1 MRASGRAL
9 IVQRRQN
16 SKMPSFS
23 PDALWSALVAADD
36 AAGERPLCVALS
48 GGLDSTVLLEAL
60 CRVRDR
66 LPANGL
72 RAIHVHHG
80 LHADA
85 DAWAR
90 HCEALC
96 ARLGVPL
103 AVLKADARPAPGE
116 SPEAKA
122 REVRYAALA
131 GALGPAEGLLTAHH
145 ADDQLETV
153 LIQLLRGSGVAGLAA
168 MPAAAPFGPGLH
180 LRPLLG
186 FTRAE
191 LAAWAAAEGLA
202 GWIQDPAND
211 ELRYSRNHLRSEV
224 LPAVRAHWPGA
235 AAAVGRSARHC
246 AEAAGLLH
254 ELAALDAATCVTGK
268 AIRVSALRELSPARR
283 RNLVR
288 WQARQLG
295 LAVPD
300 ERRLATLLE
309 QVLEAAPDA
318 QPQVEWGEVVG
329 LRHDD
334 LLWLAPTGSLP
345 EPAGELDWIN
355 PRASLDLG
363 AGLGALVLVPSE
375 HGGLGQAALAA
386 GPWRV
391 VARRG
396 GERLSLPGRAGTREL
411 KKLLQE
417 AGVPPWIRARM
428 PLLEIGGSLAAAGA
442 QWVDAAWWAPPGEPA
457 WRLRWQG
464 CTLPGAEEF
473 IVGGQPFC

>member
-1 MRASGRAL
+1 MHA
-9 IVQRRQN
+9 
-16 SKMPSFS
+16 FS
-23 PDALWSALVAADD
+23 PLALWTALAALED
-36 AAGERPLCVALS
+36 AAGERRLCVALS

-66 LPANGL
+66 LPADRL

-80 LHADA
+80 LHPDA
-85 DAWAR
+85 DDWAR

-96 ARLGVPL
+96 VRLDVPL
-103 AVLKADARPAPGE
+103 LVVRVDARPAPGE

-131 GALGPAEGLLTAHH
+131 AALVPGEALLTAHH

-153 LIQLLRGSGVAGLAA
+153 LIQLLRGAGVPGLAA

-191 LAAWAAAEGLA
+191 LAAWAAGEGLS
-202 GWIQDPAND
+202 GWIEDPAND
-211 ELRYSRNHLRSEV
+211 ELRYARNHLRSEV
-224 LPAVRAHWPGA
+224 LPSLRAHWPGA

-246 AEAAGLLH
+246 AEASHLLD
-254 ELAALDAATCVTGK
+254 ELAALDAANCVTGN
-268 AIRVSALRELSPARR
+268 AVRVSALRGLSPARQ

-300 ERRLATLLE
+300 ERRLVTLLT

-318 QPQVEWGEVVG
+318 QPQVEWGDVIA
-329 LRHDD
+329 LRHGD
-334 LLWLAPTGSLP
+334 LLWLAASEALP
-345 EPAGELDWIN
+345 APAPELDWPD
-355 PRASLDLG
+355 PRSPLALG
-363 AGLGALVLVPSE
+363 AGLGTLELVSSDR
-375 HGGLGQAALAA
+375 GGLGEAALAA

-391 VARRG
+391 VVRGG
-396 GERLSLPGRAGTREL
+396 GERLDLPGRAGSRAL

-417 AGVPPWIRARM
+417 AGLPPWIRARL
-428 PLLEIGGSLAAAGA
+428 PLLEIGGQLAAAGDR
-442 QWVDAAWWAPPGEPA
+442 WIDAAFWVPAGEPA
-457 WRLRWQG
+457 WRLEWTG
-464 CTLPGAEEF
+464 SSLPGHELF
-473 IVGGQPFC
+473 VVGGAPFC

>member
-1 MRASGRAL
+1 
-9 IVQRRQN
+9 
-16 SKMPSFS
+16 MPSFS
-23 PDALWSALVAADD
+23 PDALWSALAAIDEQ
-36 AAGERPLCVALS
+36 AATRPWCVALS

-60 CRVRDR
+60 CRLRDR
-66 LPANGL
+66 LPADGL

-85 DAWAR
+85 AGWACQ
-90 HCEALC
+90 CEALC
-96 ARLGVPL
+96 IRLGVPL
-103 AVLKADARPAPGE
+103 SVLKVDARPAPGE
-116 SPEAKA
+116 SPEARA

-131 GALGPAEGLLTAHH
+131 EALAPGEALLTAHH

-168 MPAAAPFGPGLH
+168 MPVAAPFGPGLH

-191 LAAWAAAEGLA
+191 LAAWAAAEGLS
-202 GWIQDPAND
+202 GWIDDPANE
-211 ELRYSRNHLRSEV
+211 ELRYARNHLRSEV
-224 LPAVRAHWPGA
+224 LPAIRAHWPGA
-235 AAAVGRSARHC
+235 AAAVGRSARHS
-246 AEAAGLLH
+246 AAAAGLLD
-254 ELAALDAATCVTGK
+254 ELAALDAANCVTGK
-268 AIRVSALRELSPARR
+268 AVRVSALRALPAARQ

-318 QPQVEWGEVVG
+318 QPRVEWGEVVA
-329 LRHDD
+329 LRHGD
-334 LLWLAPTGSLP
+334 LLWLAAVASLP
-345 EPAGELDWIN
+345 EPARDRDWPD
-355 PRASLDLG
+355 PRQPLELG
-363 AGLGALVLVPSE
+363 AGLGRLSLVPSDR
-375 HGGLGQAALAA
+375 GGLAEASLAA

-396 GERLSLPGRAGTREL
+396 GERLELPGRAGSRAL

-417 AGVPPWIRARM
+417 AGLPPWIRARM
-428 PLLEIGGSLAAAGA
+428 PVLEIGGRLAAVGDR
-442 QWVDAAWWAPPGEPA
+442 WVDAGSWAPPGEPA
-457 WRLRWQG
+457 WRVAWTG
-464 CTLPGAEEF
+464 CKLPGAEEF
-473 IVGGQPFC
+473 IVGEAPFC

>member
-1 MRASGRAL
+1 
-9 IVQRRQN
+9 
-16 SKMPSFS
+16 MPSFS
-23 PDALWSALVAADD
+23 PDALWSALAASDSQ
-36 AAGERPLCVALS
+36 AGPLRLCVALS

-66 LPANGL
+66 LPADGL

-85 DAWAR
+85 DRWVS
-90 HCEALC
+90 HCETLC
-96 ARLGVPL
+96 ARLAVPL
-103 AVLKADARPAPGE
+103 AVLRVDARPAPGE

-122 REVRYAALA
+122 RDVRYAALA
-131 GALGPAEGLLTAHH
+131 AALAADEALLTAHH

-153 LIQLLRGSGVAGLAA
+153 LIQLLRGAGVAGLAA
-168 MPAAAPFGPGLH
+168 MPAAADFGPGRH

-191 LAAWAAAEGLA
+191 LVDWAASEGLS
-202 GWIQDPAND
+202 GWVEDPAND
-211 ELRYSRNHLRSEV
+211 ELRYARNHLRSEV
-224 LPAVRAHWPGA
+224 LPALRAHWPAA

-246 AEAAGLLH
+246 AEASGLLD
-254 ELAALDAATCVTGK
+254 ELAALDAAMAVSGA
-268 AIRVSALRELSPARR
+268 AIRVSALRTLSPARQ

-309 QVLEAAPDA
+309 QVLDADPDK
-318 QPQVEWGEVVG
+318 QPQVAWGEVVA

-334 LLWLAPTGSLP
+334 RLWLAPADSMP
-345 EPAGELDWIN
+345 EPAGGRDWPD
-355 PRASLDLG
+355 PRTPLDLG
-363 AGLGALVLVPSE
+363 AGLGALALVPSE
-375 HGGLGQAALAA
+375 QGGLGQAALVA

-391 VARRG
+391 VTRRG
-396 GERLSLPGRAGTREL
+396 GERLELPGRAGSRAL

-417 AGVPPWIRARM
+417 AGLPPWIRARL
-428 PLLEIGGSLAAAGA
+428 PLVEIGGRLAAAGDR
-442 QWVDAAWWAPPGEPA
+442 WVDAAFWVPAGAPA
-457 WRLRWQG
+457 WRVEWTGAR
-464 CTLPGAEEF
+464 LPGHELF
-473 IVGGQPFC
+473 IVG